1 MLSGPARVVD
11 DAQILREFRSGKMRD
26 AVGAVTFGPEDAES
40 LADELDSLRRL
51 EEWLSDTDR

>member
-1 MLSGPARVVD
+1 MSHASSVSTNTATV
-11 DAQILREFRSGKMRD
+11 
-26 AVGAVTFGPEDAES
+26 GPEATES